1 MMKGVERQKRV
12 PNHAAFGDK
21 EEVGVYIQVP
31 FCQTK
36 CTYCNFHTGVASPS
50 AYAPYARAVER
61 EIRNWRSLHAAA
73 HLESAQRFSPS
84 DMSKNCHSEER
95 RLSAGATRNPS
106 SAFSYCPPP
115 RAVIPNPAPG
125 SPTRAGLACVGVV
138 AAPLADVGEESTF
151 ADSGEGDRPVAV
163 ANTIYL
169 GGGTPS
175 LFDPADL
182 ARILDAVRSQFA
194 PAPVVIPNPGRIS
207 DGGEGSAF
215 SAGSVSARSDS
226 TTEVTLEAD
235 PETITPEKAAA
246 WLAAGV
252 NRISLGTQSFH
263 DAELK
268 AAGRMHRREDI
279 FSAIACLRSKGFAN
293 ISLDLIAGLP
303 YQTPASWLDSLDE
316 TLRLRPEH
324 ISIYLFE
331 IDEGSR
337 LGRELLAGGAR
348 YSAASVPSD
357 DAMADSYEF
366 ACERLRHAGY
376 DHYEISN
383 WALPGFRSRH
393 NLKYW
398 RREPYLGFGAGA
410 HSFDG
415 HWRWANAHDPAAY
428 AAAIESGRLPVEQL
442 EEVTPKQALDEE
454 LFLGLR
460 QLDGIDLAPIAAQ
473 YGAQQQAQYN
483 KLGARIEEL
492 RAQGLVE
499 CDGTRVRLAP
509 ARLAVSN
516 EVFVALLD

>member
-1 MMKGVERQKRV
+1 MVQEPSV
-12 PNHAAFGDK
+12 NHHLGI
-21 EEVGVYIQVP
+21 YIQVP

-61 EIRNWRSLHAAA
+61 EITNWRALHSAAG
-73 HLESAQRFSPS
+73 LPPAQP
-84 DMSKNCHSEER
+84 
-95 RLSAGATRNPS
+95 LV
-106 SAFSYCPPP
+106 
-115 RAVIPNPAPG
+115 RAVIPNPG
-125 SPTRAGLACVGVV
+125 RISDG
-138 AAPLADVGEESTF
+138 
-151 ADSGEGDRPVAV
+151 GEGSAFSAD
-163 ANTIYL
+163 TIYL

-182 ARILDAVRSQFA
+182 ARILDAVRSQFGA
-194 PAPVVIPNPGRIS
+194 GRTGS
-207 DGGEGSAF
+207 GGTCTAEA
-215 SAGSVSARSDS
+215 
-226 TTEVTLEAD
+226 TLEAD
-235 PETITPEKAAA
+235 PETITPAKAAA
-246 WLAAGV
+246 WLAAGI
-252 NRISLGTQSFH
+252 NRISLGAQSFH

-268 AAGRMHRREDI
+268 AAGRMHRREDV
-279 FSAIACLRSKGFAN
+279 FSAIACLRSQGFAN

-303 YQTPASWLDSLDE
+303 YQTPETWRDSLDQA
-316 TLRLRPEH
+316 LRLRPEH

-337 LGRELLAGGAR
+337 LGRELLAGGGR
-348 YSAASVPSD
+348 YSAAAVPSD
-357 DAMADSYEF
+357 DAMADSYEL
-366 ACERLRHAGY
+366 ACDRLRQAGY

-415 HWRWANAHDPAAY
+415 HFRWANAHDPAAY
-428 AAAIESGRLPVEQL
+428 AAAIESGRLPLEQL
-442 EEVTPKQALDEE
+442 EEVTAKQALDEG

-460 QLDGIDLAPIAAQ
+460 QLDGIDLAPIQAQ
-473 YGAQQQAQYN
+473 YGARQQAQYN
-483 KLGARIEEL
+483 KLEIRIEEL

-499 CDGTRVRLAP
+499 CDGSRVRLAP